1 MIISRFTAN
10 SPHFY
15 STPNW
20 TQGPSQRGWRGSNRG
35 RGNFTPRGNNRGG
48 NNQSYFHPSMLEDPW
63 ADLMPQKMEDE
74 SEISLSDSLKPQVGD
89 SLINPAPEVP
99 ESLDESNFNA
109 TEPSISDSMI
119 PCVGDSI
126 LERNLDEN

>member
-1 MIISRFTAN
+1 
-10 SPHFY
+10 
-15 STPNW
+15 
-20 TQGPSQRGWRGSNRG
+20 
-35 RGNFTPRGNNRGG
+35 
-48 NNQSYFHPSMLEDPW
+48 MLEDPW